1 MKKITILSITLLFS
15 TVSFSQIWEENALNK
30 NTNAN
35 FFELKNSFDE
45 YRENIPYIKG
55 NGYKPYART
64 IDFLES
70 RVDENGNLIHNLFGR
85 VDEN

>member
-1 MKKITILSITLLFS
+1 MKKITILSITLLFI
-15 TVSFSQIWEENALNK
+15 TVSFSQTWEENALNK

-45 YRENIPYIKG
+45 YRENITYTKG

-70 RVDENGNLIHNLFGR
+70 RVDENGNFPSSSL
-85 VDEN
+85 